1 MLSNQQSATGLR
13 NIRNRIIYFLPLGQH
28 LARLRRHTRIMK
40 KAMMMMMMTAKIY
53 WAFNMY

>member
-40 KAMMMMMMTAKIY
+40 KAMMMMTAKIY